1 MKAAEWKK
9 RLVQEYVKLIKEYPV
24 VGVVDFTSLP
34 VPQLNSMK
42 AKLRDKLVLKGGR
55 KKLFELA
62 LKTAAK
68 DKPGVENMIE
78 FLNDGLPAM
87 IFTKENPFSLYK
99 TLQKSKSN
107 APAKAGQ
114 KAPKDIIVPAGP
126 TSFTPGP
133 IIGELGSAGV
143 KAGIEGGKVVVK
155 ADSLVRKEGEVID
168 AKLAGL
174 LSRLGIQPM
183 EIGLNI
189 IATFENGQIF
199 KKAVLSIDEKQF
211 IDNITKA
218 SRWAFNLAMNAGIL
232 TKETTEIMIIKAFNE
247 AKALAIGQNILADA
261 VAEQVL
267 AKAEAQA
274 KGLKSAAKLD

>member
-9 RLVQEYVKLIKEYPV
+9 RLVQEYEKLIRGYPI

-34 VPQLNSMK
+34 VPQLNNMK
-42 AKLRDKLVLKGGR
+42 AKLRDTLVLKGGR
-55 KKLFELA
+55 KKLFTLA
-62 LKTAAK
+62 LKNCEK
-68 DKPGVENMIE
+68 DKPGVEKLIE
-78 FLNDGLPAM
+78 YLDKGLPAL

-99 TLQKSKSN
+99 TLQKSKTS

-155 ADSLVRKEGEVID
+155 EDSLICKEGDVID

-174 LSRLGIQPM
+174 LARLGIEPM

-189 IATFENGQIF
+189 VATFEKGEIYP
-199 KKAVLSIDEKQF
+199 KSVLAIDEQEYL
-211 IDNITKA
+211 DNITKA
-218 SRWAFNLAMNAGIL
+218 SRWAFNLAMNAGVL
-232 TKETTEIMIIKAFNE
+232 TKETTEVMIIKAFND
-247 AKALAIGQNILADA
+247 AKALAISQDIMADA

-267 AKAEAQA
+267 AKADTQA
-274 KGLKSAAKLD
+274 KSVKSAAQL